1 MGAVGSTAGG
11 TTDSTRGWRTDLSIG
26 LIGCVSGLGT
36 RYQRAIRLRGS
47 NPDKPRPRTLA
58 PPAWPRHRCPTLVQ
72 TPHRNPGSI
81 HRHCYDTETRCS
93 SRPYSCLPYPPARSR
108 AFPAPHPHRP
118 AMSDSRFATSMPQLH
133 SIASQALEIA
143 ARSGA
148 SACDLHVSEGFGQTV
163 TVRKGEVETIEHNR
177 DKELGVTVYLGKQSG
192 FASTSDLGAKAVAD
206 TVAAA
211 LAIARHTAS
220 DEANGLAEPELLV
233 REVRDLDLYHPW
245 DLPADEA
252 IEMARACEA
261 AAFRLDPRID
271 NSDGASVSTQQ
282 YQFVAA
288 NSNGFLQ
295 GYQTSRH
302 SIACA
307 VIASERGQM
316 QRDDWYGSARAAA
329 DLPDPAAIGEYAGRR
344 TLARLR
350 SRSLSTRR
358 VPILFEA
365 PVAAGLIGHFIGA
378 VSGGSLYRKSSF
390 LLDSLDT
397 QVFSPIVN
405 LREDPH
411 IPRGLASGCFDDD
424 GVTTRARD
432 VVQAGVVRGYFLG
445 TYSARKLG
453 MQTTGNAGG
462 SHNLILAPGEHDLEG
477 LLREMGTGLLVTDL
491 MGQGVNSVT
500 GDYSRGA
507 AGFWVQGGRIRH
519 AVEEVTIAGNLR
531 DMFRG
536 IAAIGR
542 DTLVRG
548 SRSNG
553 SILVEGMTIAGR

>member
-295 GYQTSRH
+295 G
-302 SIACA
+302 
-307 VIASERGQM
+307 
-316 QRDDWYGSARAAA
+316 
-329 DLPDPAAIGEYAGRR
+329 
-344 TLARLR
+344 
-350 SRSLSTRR
+350 
-358 VPILFEA
+358 
-365 PVAAGLIGHFIGA
+365 
-378 VSGGSLYRKSSF
+378 
-390 LLDSLDT
+390 
-397 QVFSPIVN
+397 
-405 LREDPH
+405 
-411 IPRGLASGCFDDD
+411 
-424 GVTTRARD
+424 
-432 VVQAGVVRGYFLG
+432 
-445 TYSARKLG
+445 
-453 MQTTGNAGG
+453 
-462 SHNLILAPGEHDLEG
+462 
-477 LLREMGTGLLVTDL
+477 
-491 MGQGVNSVT
+491 
-500 GDYSRGA
+500 
-507 AGFWVQGGRIRH
+507 
-519 AVEEVTIAGNLR
+519 
-531 DMFRG
+531 
-536 IAAIGR
+536 
-542 DTLVRG
+542 
-548 SRSNG
+548 
-553 SILVEGMTIAGR
+553 